1 VVTIFSASLQALA
14 CKAVPF
20 GNSVTPILS
29 GARGGCLMDKNKHFI
44 WQVNHAG
51 PTVLALMAAI
61 RLWCFVAS
69 ATMIYFSALAHG
81 IKDRSV
87 LLALQA
93 KSLIRH

>member
-1 VVTIFSASLQALA
+1 
-14 CKAVPF
+14 
-20 GNSVTPILS
+20 
-29 GARGGCLMDKNKHFI
+29 MDKNKHFM

-61 RLWCFVAS
+61 SLWCLVAS
-69 ATMIYFSALAHG
+69 AAMIYSSALAHG
-81 IKDRSV
+81 IQNRSV